1 MSIIKKPAAPP
12 KIVTVEFQ
20 LEEPLLTT
28 LKAYCEFIDST
39 PDHVIATALRL
50 VFKKDYEFKR
60 WLKAQRESQKSL
72 VEDKSN
78 RTQGAATPAKP

>member
-1 MSIIKKPAAPP
+1 VSIIRKPAAPP
-12 KIVTVEFQ
+12 KVVTIQSQ

-60 WLKAQRESQKSL
+60 WLRAQKDSQKPPTD
-72 VEDKSN
+72 DKPG
-78 RTQGAATPAKP
+78 RTQVPSTAAKP

>member
-1 MSIIKKPAAPP
+1 VSIIKKPAAPP
-12 KIVTVEFQ
+12 KIVTVEVQ

-60 WLKAQRESQKSL
+60 WLKAQRESQKPL
-72 VEDKSN
+72 VEDKAN
-78 RTQGAATPAKP
+78 RIQNPATQTKP

>member
-1 MSIIKKPAAPP
+1 VSIIKKPAAPP

-39 PDHVIATALRL
+39 PDHVTATALRL

-60 WLKAQRESQKSL
+60 WMKAQRESQKPLS
-72 VEDKSN
+72 EDKVN
-78 RTQGAATPAKP
+78 RTQGSATQAKS

>member
-12 KIVTVEFQ
+12 KIVTIDIQ

-28 LKAYCEFIDST
+28 LKAYCEFIDSA

-60 WLKAQRESQKSL
+60 WLKAQKDIQTPL
-72 VEDKSN
+72 AEDKPN
-78 RTQGAATPAKP
+78 RSQGSATPAKP

>member
-12 KIVTVEFQ
+12 RIITIEIQ

-60 WLKAQRESQKSL
+60 WLKARRDSQKPDG
-72 VEDKSN
+72 EDKQN
-78 RTQGAATPAKP
+78 RTQGSATPAKP

>member
-12 KIVTVEFQ
+12 KIATIEVQ

-28 LKAYCEFIDST
+28 LKAYCKFIDST
-39 PDHVIATALRL
+39 PDHVTATALRL

-60 WLKAQRESQKSL
+60 WLKAQKESQKPL
-72 VEDKSN
+72 VEDKQN
-78 RTQGAATPAKP
+78 RTQGSATPVQP

>member
-1 MSIIKKPAAPP
+1 MSIIRKPAAPP
-12 KIVTVEFQ
+12 KIVSIEFQ

-39 PDHVIATALRL
+39 PDHVIPTALRL

-60 WLKAQRESQKSL
+60 WLKEQKDSQKPIA
-72 VEDKSN
+72 EDKSN
-78 RTQGAATPAKP
+78 RTQVPVTPAKP

>member
-1 MSIIKKPAAPP
+1 MSIIRKPAAPP
-12 KIVTVEFQ
+12 KLVTIEFQ

-60 WLKAQRESQKSL
+60 WLKVQKDSQKPL
-72 VEDKSN
+72 TDDNPN
-78 RTQGAATPAKP
+78 RTQVPSTAAKP

>member
-12 KIVTVEFQ
+12 KIATIEVQ

-28 LKAYCEFIDST
+28 LKAYCKFIDST
-39 PDHVIATALRL
+39 PDHVTATALRL

-60 WLKAQRESQKSL
+60 WLKAQKESQKPL
-72 VEDKSN
+72 AEDKQN
-78 RTQGAATPAKP
+78 RTQGSATPVQP

>member
-12 KIVTVEFQ
+12 KIVTIEVQ
-20 LEEPLLTT
+20 LEDPLLTT

-60 WLKAQRESQKSL
+60 WLKAQKESQKL
-72 VEDKSN
+72 LAEDKQN
-78 RTQGAATPAKP
+78 RTQGSATPAKP

>member
-1 MSIIKKPAAPP
+1 VSIIKKPAAPP
-12 KIVTVEFQ
+12 KIVAMEVE

-60 WLKAQRESQKSL
+60 WLKAQKESQKPL
-72 VEDKSN
+72 AEDKQN
-78 RTQGAATPAKP
+78 RTQGSATPAKP